1 MEEFRQIGEVLG
13 SLRALIVLQDEFQIN
28 RRQCCLLLDVF
39 CLAFDV
45 IAEEI
50 KLNLKLEEKNTKWS
64 PLESPLRELQRI
76 FKEGESYVRQCMDK
90 RDWWVKAINLHQNKD
105 SIDNHI
111 HNLLCLFPAVI
122 EAIEIAGEV
131 AGLNRDEIQRRRV
144 TLARKY
150 DVEWID
156 PKLFQFRFGKQ
167 YLIPREICSRFVSAW
182 MEDRWNLAERLRE
195 KKCSESITKNQEQLA
210 GLLFR
215 KIIES
220 EADNGKL
227 FTGSVLYRG
236 DYQVRRRFGGQ
247 YKEIQWLGDNFVL
260 RSFFGDVELSCS
272 EISTLL
278 SLTHPNILQY
288 LCGFYDEEKKEVMLV
303 LESVNK
309 DLGCYLKENYGSRR
323 RILFPLYVVVDL
335 IFQIARGME
344 YLHSQKIYHGELN
357 PANIFLKARNNT
369 EGCFHLK
376 ISGYGLSDVN
386 PGSSPN
392 SSPRSYDPNLSI
404 WYAPEVLLELEQTF
418 SGSLVLKYSEKADV
432 YSFGMLC
439 FELLAG
445 KPPFEGHVEKMSRS
459 IIAGERPLFPCTVP
473 KYLVN
478 FTKKCWHMDPNQR
491 PSFSSICRILRYI
504 KKFIAMN
511 PDHDHPEMQCPIADY
526 CEIESWF
533 AKKFTENGT
542 FNPLSVA
549 QIPFQMFAYRLAE
562 KDRTIMNTKD
572 KNGEL
577 TSQGTW
583 TGRDDNVSIID
594 DAVAGTSDRTSV
606 GSDTKSRGS
615 DTKTVYW
622 DVRSVYT
629 EVSDRKSNQFRTS
642 SKGQISTKI
651 LEKKAV
657 VTKKNTNVKAKKSP
671 VTPNGLSTR
680 SPILNRVHSTGS
692 GVIRESRSPI
702 VTGSFTRSRQRM
714 TGATAGHISD

>member
-50 KLNLKLEEKNTKWS
+50 KLNLKLEEKNSKWS

-111 HNLLCLFPAVI
+111 HNVLCHFPAVL
-122 EAIEIAGEV
+122 EAIEMAGEI

-167 YLIPREICSRFVSAW
+167 YLIPREICSRFESAW
-182 MEDRWNLAERLRE
+182 REDRWSLVECLRE
-195 KKCSESITKNQEQLA
+195 KKCSGSLTKNQDQLA

-220 EADNGKL
+220 EAYNGKL
-227 FTGSVLYRG
+227 FPGSILYAG
-236 DYQVRRRFGGQ
+236 DFQVRRRFGQ
-247 YKEIQWLGDNFVL
+247 YKEIQWLGDSFVL
-260 RSFFGDVELSCS
+260 RSFFGDVEPSCS

-303 LESVNK
+303 LELGNK
-309 DLGCYLKENYGSRR
+309 DLGCYLKENYGSKR
-323 RILFPLYVVVDL
+323 RILFPLHVVVDL

-344 YLHSQKIYHGELN
+344 YLHSKKIYHGELN
-357 PANIFLKARNNT
+357 PTNIYIKARNNT
-369 EGCFHLK
+369 EGYFNLK
-376 ISGYGLSDVN
+376 ISGYGLSDVK
-386 PGSSPN
+386 PCSSPN
-392 SSPRSYDPNLSI
+392 ASLRSYDPNSSI
-404 WYAPEVLLELEQTF
+404 CYAPEVMLELEQTF
-418 SGSLVLKYSEKADV
+418 SGSSVLKYSEKADV

-445 KPPFEGHVEKMSRS
+445 KPPFEGYGEKMGRS
-459 IIAGERPLFPCTVP
+459 IIAGERPLFPCTAP

-478 FTKKCWHMDPNQR
+478 LTKKCWHTDPNQR

-504 KKFIAMN
+504 KKFLVMN

-572 KNGEL
+572 KNGEVP
-577 TSQGTW
+577 SQGTC
-583 TGRDDNVSIID
+583 TFRDDNVSIVD
-594 DAVAGTSDRTSV
+594 DPLAGTSDRTSV

-615 DTKTVYW
+615 DSKSVYW
-622 DVRSVYT
+622 DVKSIYSEVPERRSIRIR
-629 EVSDRKSNQFRTS
+629 SPPKR
-642 SKGQISTKI
+642 QISTKI
-651 LEKKAV
+651 PEKKAV
-657 VTKKNTNVKAKKSP
+657 TPKKNTNVKTKKSP
-671 VTPNGLSTR
+671 GAPNGQSTR
-680 SPILNRVHSTGS
+680 SPTLNRVNSTGLA
-692 GVIRESRSPI
+692 RENRSPF
-702 VTGSFTRSRQRM
+702 VTGSFTRTRQRTM
-714 TGATAGHISD
+714 GAAAGHISD